1 MKVALV
7 GSGRIAQRHAA
18 VLASG
23 SVNGVKLAGVCDTTV
38 SKAQALGLKYA
49 APAFV
54 DADQMIEEVEPDVIS
69 ILTESG
75 NHSKNVRDLVW
86 HRKHFVVEKPLAL
99 TVSDAQ
105 AMVTACEDANVKVF
119 VVKQNR
125 FNKATVAL
133 KSVLDTGSLG
143 DPFLATARVRWTRR
157 QDYYDLAPW
166 RGTVALDGGVLANQ
180 ASHHLDMLLWLMG
193 PVSSVVADQSRVL
206 ANIESHDLALGILK
220 FENGARGLIEA
231 TTATRPS
238 DLEGSV
244 SVLGSRGSVVVGGFS
259 MNRIDTWNVPGVE
272 NPAESAAETP
282 PDVYGYGHS
291 EFYRS
296 VRDSLSGHPTESVG
310 AQAGLRVVELLEAL
324 EISAKSG
331 KEVVLRDDRRVTR

>member
-7 GSGRIAQRHAA
+7 GSGRIAERHAA
-18 VLASG
+18 VLTSG
-23 SVNGVKLAGVCDTTV
+23 SIKGIELAGVCDTTV
-38 SKAQALGLKYA
+38 SKAHTLGLKYS
-49 APAFV
+49 APAFF
-54 DADQMIEEVEPDVIS
+54 DADKMIEEVEPDVIS

-75 NHSKNVRDLVW
+75 NHSKNVRDLVR

-99 TVSDAQ
+99 AVSDAQ
-105 AMVTACEDANVKVF
+105 AMVAACEEENVKLF

-133 KSVLDTGSLG
+133 KSALDSGSLG
-143 DPFLATARVRWTRR
+143 NPFLATARVRWTRR

-193 PVSSVVADQSRVL
+193 PVASVVADQSRVL
-206 ANIESHDLALGILK
+206 ADIESHDLALGILR
-220 FENGARGLIEA
+220 FENGGRGLIEA

-259 MNRIDTWNVPGVE
+259 MNRIDTWNVPGVD
-272 NPAESAAETP
+272 NPSDIAIETP
-282 PDVYGYGHS
+282 PDVYGYGHT
-291 EFYRS
+291 EFYKS
-296 VRDSLSGHPTESVG
+296 VRDSLSGVPTESVG

-324 EISAKSG
+324 EISAHSR
-331 KEVVLRDDRRVTR
+331 KEVLMRDFRTATE